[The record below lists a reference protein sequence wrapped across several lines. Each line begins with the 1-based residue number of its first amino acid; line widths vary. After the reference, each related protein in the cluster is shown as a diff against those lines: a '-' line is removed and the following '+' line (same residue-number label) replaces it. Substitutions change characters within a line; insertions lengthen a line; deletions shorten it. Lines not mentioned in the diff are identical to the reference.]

1 MIITLVGTAYPY
13 RGGLALY
20 NERLMEEFQ
29 KQGHDVSINT
39 FSIQYPSFLFPGK
52 TQYADWRKPN
62 KFPIKRSVNSINP
75 INWIRTGLKIKKERP
90 DIIIFKYWLPFFS
103 PCFSIIAK
111 IVKSNG
117 HTKVITIVDNIIPH
131 EKRPFDNML
140 TKYFVKHI
148 DGFVAMSQS
157 VYDDIAIFDAKAP
170 RTQCPHPLFDNFGK
184 NIDKVEAMKKLN
196 LKDEDINFLFF
207 GLIRGYK
214 GLDILIDAMADERL
228 KPYPIKLLVAGE
240 FYDDSKPYYQRV
252 KELNL
257 EDRIC
262 FDPRFIPDEEVKD
275 YFCSTDLVV
284 QPYKT
289 ATQSGVTQ
297 IGYHFETPMLVT
309 DVGGLAEIIPNG
321 KVGYVVQPNGKSIA
335 DALLD
340 FCINRPDFSE
350 GIREEKK
357 KYSWERMTQAVERI
371 YKEI

>member
-1 MIITLVGTAYPY
+1 MKITLLGTAYPY

-39 FSIQYPSFLFPGK
+39 FSLQYPSFLFPGK
-52 TQYADWRKPN
+52 TQYADWKKPN

-75 INWIRTGLKIKKERP
+75 INWVRTGLKIKKERP
-90 DIIIFKYWLPFFS
+90 DILIFKYWLPFFS

-140 TKYFVKHI
+140 TKFFVKHI

-157 VYDDIAIFDAKAP
+157 VYDDIAKFNAKKP
-170 RTQCPHPLFDNFGK
+170 RNLCPHPLFDNFGNSLSK
-184 NIDKVEAMKKLN
+184 EEAIKKLN
-196 LKDEDINFLFF
+196 LNKEDINFLFF

-214 GLDILIDAMADERL
+214 GLDILIEAMADERL
-228 KPYPIKLLVAGE
+228 KAFPIKLLVVGE
-240 FYDDSKPYYQRV
+240 FYDDAKPYYERV
-252 KELNL
+252 KELKL
-257 EDRIC
+257 GDRIS
-262 FDPRFIPDEEVKD
+262 FDPRFIPDKEVKD

-335 DALLD
+335 DSLLD

-350 GIREEKK
+350 GIKEEKK
-357 KYSWERMTQAVERI
+357 KYSWERMTQAVEDI
-371 YKEI
+371 YKQI